1 MNPQNEVYMYYR
13 NVNKQLILILGD
25 AFIPS
30 RQPAIPELFKKMF
43 VSDFLYLNQQIP
55 GRFDHVLITGN
66 MGSQINIEFFKSICN
81 SVLVIRGVSEDV
93 FIL

>member
-1 MNPQNEVYMYYR
+1 MNSSNEVPMCYT
-13 NVNKQLILILGD
+13 NFNKQLILILGD

-43 VSDFLYLNQQIP
+43 VNDFLYFNQQIP

-81 SVLVIRGVSEDV
+81 SVSVIRGVSEDV
-93 FIL
+93 VIL